1 MTATAAIPTAKPRN
15 PHRIS
20 VRQTLED
27 AGLTID
33 DLICDSVVPACCD
46 NGCEV
51 EPDGRC
57 EHGCPS
63 VLMALGII

>member
-1 MTATAAIPTAKPRN
+1 MKAKIQN

-20 VRQTLED
+20 VIEWLEREGYDTLND
-27 AGLTID
+27 GLEEVGY
-33 DLICDSVVPACCD
+33 DSVVPALCD
-46 NGCEV
+46 ESCEV

-63 VLMALGII
+63 VLVALGLI